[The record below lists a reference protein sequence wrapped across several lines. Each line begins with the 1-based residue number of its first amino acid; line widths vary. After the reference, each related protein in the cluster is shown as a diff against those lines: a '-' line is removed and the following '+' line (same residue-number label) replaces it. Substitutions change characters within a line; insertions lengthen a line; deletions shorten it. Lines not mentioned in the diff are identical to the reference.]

1 MKVTNT
7 IFALAFAAA
16 TAAAGGNYVASS
28 PPAIPAPQPP
38 AVVTVIQ
45 PAPQPPAVVTIIQ
58 SVPMNQISII
68 VADFMYSP
76 TSGGIGSQPALPT
89 PMPVITDVPAVP
101 GPAYVASPPPVV
113 PQPAQPGVTVIV
125 PQPAQPSVTVIL
137 PQPPQPSV
145 TEVVPSAPPAVTEVV
160 PSVPPAVTEVVPSA
174 PPAVTEVVPGA
185 PPAPTPVPTPA
196 PTVPAT
202 PSYQASKFNKR
213 SIEQSAINNLV
224 NGNGAMVFNINGQT
238 YMLLRLPVS
247 IPQASQAAVPLHK
260 RDTPSNL
267 IDDATTKNLGSEAL
281 LYEVLGK
288 VFARVILPAN
298 AHVGIS
304 QPQGADALGNLLKRD
319 LLNNILGE
327 VIASAV
333 APLNIV
339 ANINPDEDGNG
350 LVPNLIG
357 AVSATIQA
365 SPTVTAHI
373 FDADDYSGDLLKRDL
388 VPNLL
393 R

>member
-28 PPAIPAPQPP
+28 PPVIPAPQPP

-76 TSGGIGSQPALPT
+76 TNGGIGSQPALPT

-113 PQPAQPGVTVIV
+113 PQPTQPGVTVIV
-125 PQPAQPSVTVIL
+125 PQPAQPSITVIL
-137 PQPPQPSV
+137 PQPPQPS
-145 TEVVPSAPPAVTEVV
+145 VTEVV

-174 PPAVTEVVPGA
+174 PPAVTEVVPSAPPAVTEVVPSGPPAVTEVVPSA

-202 PSYQASKFNKR
+202 PSYRASTLNKR

-288 VFARVILPAN
+288 VFARVLLPAN

-319 LLNNILGE
+319 LVPNLLGE

-333 APLNIV
+333 APLN
-339 ANINPDEDGNG
+339 
-350 LVPNLIG
+350 
-357 AVSATIQA
+357 
-365 SPTVTAHI
+365 
-373 FDADDYSGDLLKRDL
+373 
-388 VPNLL
+388 
-393 R
+393 